1 MGFLYIEKQ
10 FNSKSSVILAE
21 ELLEFKKET
30 IIHSICC
37 LANSLLINPDK
48 TKLLLLGTRQMLH
61 KIPDAI
67 HVTLLGK

>member
-30 IIHSICC
+30 IIHSICW
-37 LANSLLINPDK
+37 LAEK
-48 TKLLLLGTRQMLH
+48 F
-61 KIPDAI
+61 KIDP
-67 HVTLLGK
+67 